1 MSCLSGCGAAR
12 HQQSHPDSADANAK
26 AKYIFLFIG
35 DGMGASHIAV
45 AESYLSY
52 KVGKLGGEELV
63 MSQFPY
69 YGMATTYS
77 ANRNV
82 TCSSAAGTAIAC
94 GVKANNGTLGVD
106 KDSVNVESVATVLKR
121 EGYKVGILTTV
132 PINHATPAAF
142 YAHSVKR
149 TDYYEISND
158 IPASGFDFFAGTGF
172 LQFKGMDNDKE
183 STEDILER
191 NGYSVSYG
199 IEDFRKESVGKEK
212 VVFCQAKNRGKS
224 AGYYVSDGLE
234 NTGVKSEDVA
244 NEADATMAQMLEL
257 ALEHFGDEEPF
268 FIMGE
273 GGIIDWASHENRTMS
288 TVEEVLDFDAAIKV
302 AYEFYEKHLDETLI
316 IVTADHETGG
326 LTLGAGRATINWK
339 ALEDQWIESGKQ
351 NILNAEANAELNKKC
366 SIGWTTVKHAGGAV
380 PVFAIGVGA
389 EKFNGR
395 IDNTEIM
402 GKILGEE

>member
-1 MSCLSGCGAAR
+1 
-12 HQQSHPDSADANAK
+12 
-26 AKYIFLFIG
+26 
-35 DGMGASHIAV
+35 MGASHVAV
-45 AESYLSY
+45 TESYLSY
-52 KVGKLGGEELV
+52 KEGKLGGEHLL
-63 MSQFPY
+63 MTQFPY

-77 ANRNV
+77 ANKNI

-94 GVKANNGTLGVD
+94 GVKTNNGTLGVD
-106 KDSVNVESVATVLKR
+106 KDSVSVESIATVLK
-121 EGYKVGILTTV
+121 EDGYKIGILTTV

-142 YAHSVKR
+142 YSHSVKR
-149 TDYYEISND
+149 TDYYSISSE

-172 LQFKGMDNDKE
+172 LQFNGKDNDQE
-183 STEDILER
+183 STEDFLER
-191 NGYSVSYG
+191 NGYTVSYG
-199 IEDFRKESVGKEK
+199 IEEFRKESVGKDK

-234 NTGVKSEDVA
+234 NTGVESEEPGVDL
-244 NEADATMAQMLEL
+244 ADATMAEMLEL
-257 ALEHFGDEEPF
+257 ALEYLGDEEPF

-288 TVEEVLDFDAAIKV
+288 TVENVLDFDAAIKV
-302 AYEFYEKHLDETLI
+302 AYEFYKKHPKETLI

-339 ALEDQWIESGKQ
+339 ALEEQWIESGKK

-380 PVFAIGVGA
+380 PVYAIGVGA
-389 EKFNGR
+389 EKYNGC
-395 IDNTEIM
+395 IDNTEIK
-402 GKILGEE
+402 GKILGENKE